1 MKTKT
6 KKTAAENSEKEKSAP
21 RLPTVDEIANR
32 LVTIIHNTIEA
43 LSRCNNDPMF
53 NTDAFV
59 REQVGVW
66 LDMGVPKPSIGEAAG
81 IALDR
86 LFAEDREI
94 ERIKEQ
100 WGKRIMD
107 VINGNFIKRT
117 FDERMWH
124 HRSPDYKPFDFYE
137 VQPVTPRPENAD
149 LWVHSRDMIYA
160 EERVLLI
167 IDAQRHF
174 SRLNEL
180 IDNLEKRIDEDEK
193 TWETHSDL
201 ADVRMS
207 REHGIP
213 VTLSGPSFENAAS
226 YCREWREAI
235 DRQCEED
242 RKHPELQPDDAALD
256 AEIARIFEK
265 HKTMALQPTEDY
277 NELVKY
283 ARAQTKEPTM
293 IEGLIAMIRKAAE
306 MRKEYA
312 EKLEREEVARRLQA
326 AKEAGNPITITEAAN
341 QLSGT
346 GGMLEMLNGYK
357 NKASLDIAVRNHA
370 ESILQALNINV
381 MEFVK
386 KQTPKPT
393 KQESSG
399 GNATKPSNS

>member
-6 KKTAAENSEKEKSAP
+6 KKPADSSASFENRSKL
-21 RLPTVDEIANR
+21 RIPTTQEIADR
-32 LVTIIHNTIEA
+32 LVTIVHNTIEA

-117 FDERMWH
+117 LDERLWH
-124 HRSPDYKPFDFYE
+124 HRSPDYHPFDFYE

-149 LWVHSRDMIYA
+149 FWVHSRDMIDA

-167 IDAQRHF
+167 IDSQRHF
-174 SRLNEL
+174 NNLNEI
-180 IDNLEKRIDEDEK
+180 IDNLQKRVEDDEK

-213 VTLSGPSFENAAS
+213 VTLSGPSFENAAG
-226 YCREWREAI
+226 YCRDWREAI

-256 AEIARIFEK
+256 AEIAKIFEK
-265 HKTMALQPTEDY
+265 HKAMALRPTEDY

-283 ARAQTKEPTM
+283 ARAQTKEPSM

-370 ESILQALNINV
+370 ESILHELNINV

-386 KQTPKPT
+386 KQPPKPP
-393 KQESSG
+393 KQGSG
-399 GNATKPSNS
+399 GKGAAKER